1 MLSEV
6 LRQQAQAEGLT
17 LRVAE
22 NKTGYWG
29 VNHKPGRNKPYQA
42 QAWRGG
48 KYVHLG
54 MFVTAEEAA
63 LRVARSPEAQVA
75 AEKAAAAPL
84 LTGVDDGGD
93 DTGEEGEEETI
104 EVLDAVEVLVASDD
118 SGDEE
123 ALTAAEAP
131 H

>member
-1 MLSEV
+1 M
-6 LRQQAQAEGLT
+6 

-22 NKTGYWG
+22 NKTGYFG
-29 VNHKPGRNKPYQA
+29 VKLSHPGKPKPYSA
-42 QAWRGG
+42 QVTRGG

-84 LTGVDDGGD
+84 LTGDDDGGD

-118 SGDEE
+118 GGDEE